1 MILKVN
7 HRTVYSY
14 DSPLRLSLQVL
25 RLTPFNHYRQK
36 VLSWQID
43 APNQITPSIDCFG
56 NQSHFLN
63 LSNGEREIIIVAHGM
78 VDVLSARIDENLGL
92 LHESYYLRHTY
103 LTSLNEDLR
112 CLADRCRFELS
123 GFSTVADKL
132 VLLNQMSAHILHQ
145 IPYIR
150 GVTNASTSAIEA
162 YSIRGGVCQ
171 DHTHVFLACCRYL
184 GIPARYVSGYLYTT
198 DEAHLASHAW
208 AEAWL
213 GNAWYSFDI
222 SNQCQAGET
231 HIELAYGLDYLDACP
246 IRGSRIG
253 GGMEKISALSYVTAS
268 VI

>member
-7 HRTVYSY
+7 HRTVYNY

-25 RLTPFNHYRQK
+25 RLTPFNHSRQR
-36 VLSWQID
+36 VLSWQIE
-43 APNQITPSIDCFG
+43 APNKTSPSIDWFG

-63 LSNGEREIIIVAHGM
+63 LADGEKEIIIVAHGL
-78 VDVLSARIDENLGL
+78 VEVFPAKVDENLGS
-92 LHESYYLRHTY
+92 LHESYYLRHTF
-103 LTSLNEDLR
+103 LTTLNEDLR
-112 CLADRCRFELS
+112 LLADRCRGELTA
-123 GFSTVADKL
+123 FDTAADKL
-132 VLLNQMSAHILHQ
+132 VLLNQMSAHILQQ

-162 YSIRGGVCQ
+162 YAIRGGVCQ

-184 GIPARYVSGYLYTT
+184 GIPARYISGYLYTT

-213 GNAWYSFDI
+213 GNAWHSFDI

-253 GGMEKISALSYVTAS
+253 GGTERISALSYVTAAL
-268 VI
+268 